1 MDGGKL
7 SEVYGRTESRRQNKL
22 VSKFK
27 MAASDLVSVRGKVM
41 EYTYIPTEI
50 KRERVRSSVDCH
62 WKRQIVSPT

>member
-7 SEVYGRTESRRQNKL
+7 SEVNAMTESRRQNEL

-41 EYTYIPTEI
+41 EYTYIPTGI
-50 KRERVRSSVDCH
+50 KREMVRSGVDCH
-62 WKRQIVSPT
+62 